1 VVVVVFL
8 YCCGIKHI
16 VVVVVVAVVV
26 LLVLA
31 LLMLMPMPMLIL
43 LMPSSPSF
51 HRSVIGMATAGT
63 SKENLGVFLVS
74 TDLADD
80 DSDGVSGR
88 LAQ

>member
-1 VVVVVFL
+1 VVINIVL
-8 YCCGIKHI
+8 LLLL
-16 VVVVVVAVVV
+16 VVVVVV
-26 LLVLA
+26 LVLV
-31 LLMLMPMPMLIL
+31 LMQMLIL